1 MKDGVSLNEVIVQT
15 NMGYFSR
22 DSRKMSSSVSTVSAE
37 EIAET
42 ISSFNYTKCFTR
54 TSCRCTGYWCQW

>member
-1 MKDGVSLNEVIVQT
+1 MVSLNEVIVQT

-37 EIAET
+37 EIAKQSPALT
-42 ISSFNYTKCFTR
+42 IQNALQGQAG
-54 TSCRCTGYWCQW
+54 CTGYWCQW